1 MKRTILILLLA
12 ASSLSTQKASADS
25 SIGFRALG
33 GALSYVSPDNL
44 DGTIGFG
51 VFADLGRIAPPL
63 ELEPR
68 LDFWSQSQEAFGTK
82 ASVRDITLG
91 ARAKY
96 FFATSS
102 AKVHPFAGGG
112 LGFHFVRAEASVTE
126 PGFAPMS
133 VSQSETKLGL
143 DMGGGIATGLSPK
156 IDLNAELW
164 YGIVSDIN
172 QLSLR
177 IGISRKLD

>member
-1 MKRTILILLLA
+1 MKRKVLVLLLA
-12 ASSLSTQKASADS
+12 AASLSAQRAAADS
-25 SIGFRALG
+25 GIGFHAIG
-33 GALSYVSPDNL
+33 GSLSYVSPDNL
-44 DGTIGFG
+44 DGTMGFG
-51 VFADLGRIAPPL
+51 VFADLGRIAPPV

-68 LDFWSQSQEAFGTK
+68 LDFWSQTQESFGTK

-96 FFATSS
+96 FFNVSNT
-102 AKVHPFAGGG
+102 KVRPFAGGG
-112 LGFHFVRAEASVTE
+112 LGFHFIRAEATVSA

-133 VSQSETKLGL
+133 ASQSETKLGL

-156 IDLNAELW
+156 VDLHAELW
-164 YGIVSDIN
+164 YGFVSDIN

-177 IGISRKLD
+177 MGISRKLD

>member
-1 MKRTILILLLA
+1 MKGKILILLVAGAGLLA
-12 ASSLSTQKASADS
+12 QTAAADS
-25 SIGFRALG
+25 SIGFRAIG
-33 GALSYVSPDNL
+33 GAVSFVSPDNL

-51 VFADLGRIAPPL
+51 VFADLGRISPNL
-63 ELEPR
+63 GLEPR

-96 FFATSS
+96 YFNVTNT
-102 AKVHPFAGGG
+102 KVRPFAGGG
-112 LGFHFVRAEASVTE
+112 LGMHFVRAEATIDE

-133 VSQSETKLGL
+133 VSQSDTKLGI

-156 IDLNAELW
+156 VDLHGELW

-172 QLSLR
+172 QFSLR
-177 IGISRKLD
+177 MGISRKLD